1 MQDKLRYVGVALVA
15 GTVGAMVALLIAPQS
30 GRDTRRIL
38 KKRYRRERDAI
49 AARSRRALEGAEE
62 YVHERLEDGRRAFDD
77 VSDKVVDSVQAG
89 KKKVTRL
96 VRS

>member
-1 MQDKLRYVGVALVA
+1 VHDKLRYVGVALVA

-30 GRDTRRIL
+30 GRDTRKLL

-49 AARSRRALEGAEE
+49 AARGRKAIEGAED
-62 YVHERLEDGRRAFDD
+62 YVQERLQDGRRAIDD
-77 VSDKVVDSVQAG
+77 VSERVVDSMQAG